1 MTQRELRNII
11 VKQLHTYLAGPKVVL
26 SDQTA
31 PEADYPLIYYQSV
44 QQHIPGA
51 ANITTAAADGG
62 ALTKYRREHAEAT
75 FSFTAC
81 SFNRQ
86 GEDGPISG
94 DDEALELADR
104 AQGFFLFAGRQL
116 LADLG
121 VVVVRVEN
129 TQSRSAF
136 DTDETDRRYGF
147 DVLFRYEREDK
158 RAVPAI
164 SKPPITFT
172 KEEYAECYAGVI
184 FDTERARFASER
196 APLQNFSQQTTKR
209 EITCKEDDTME
220 QEKRIA
226 YLVKNDWSTAPVPT
240 EYRRSNYGVVATLVG
255 QIIALSGIYI
265 GAGMVG
271 GLTLTQAFIAT
282 VIGSIILA
290 VLGGFLS
297 WVGTKT
303 GVGLSMLLRESFG
316 TIGSYI
322 VSLMLLLV
330 AVGFFGYQ
338 ATFFGAT
345 IHAMFPAGGW
355 ITSQTVA
362 GVWGGILMMTTA
374 LIGYKGIEWLSNWAS
389 PLILVMCVLSCI
401 LAIVKIGSL
410 EAFNGIT
417 IGYTGMTIPTA
428 VVAVVGGYAFGA
440 CLQPDFS
447 RMGKSLKASTW
458 GSVGGF
464 LIANVFM
471 TMAGYITCA
480 ACGTGDVPT
489 ALLQILG
496 YWALLILVFA
506 QWTSNDGNLYFGTL
520 ALTTILPRANKHIL
534 TAIFGVV
541 GIALSSLGITNYFLT
556 FLGWLG
562 TAIPPVAGI
571 VIVDYFIIRKGEY
584 HYGEGVKHHFCNVLA
599 LVAWIAGAVVG
610 FTVHWGIAAINAIV
624 TTAVV
629 YLVLSLIFKN
639 SDKIYIGPDYVEDEV
654 GSISPVKKGVS
665 A

>member
-1 MTQRELRNII
+1 M
-11 VKQLHTYLAGPKVVL
+11 
-26 SDQTA
+26 D
-31 PEADYPLIYYQSV
+31 
-44 QQHIPGA
+44 
-51 ANITTAAADGG
+51 
-62 ALTKYRREHAEAT
+62 
-75 FSFTAC
+75 
-81 SFNRQ
+81 
-86 GEDGPISG
+86 
-94 DDEALELADR
+94 
-104 AQGFFLFAGRQL
+104 
-116 LADLG
+116 
-121 VVVVRVEN
+121 
-129 TQSRSAF
+129 
-136 DTDETDRRYGF
+136 
-147 DVLFRYEREDK
+147 
-158 RAVPAI
+158 
-164 SKPPITFT
+164 
-172 KEEYAECYAGVI
+172 
-184 FDTERARFASER
+184 
-196 APLQNFSQQTTKR
+196 
-209 EITCKEDDTME
+209 

-506 QWTSNDGNLYFGTL
+506 QWTANDGNLYFGTL

-534 TAIFGVV
+534 TGIFGVV
-541 GIALSSLGITNYFLT
+541 GIVLSSLGITNYFLT
-556 FLGWLG
+556 FLGYLG

-599 LVAWIAGAVVG
+599 LIAWIAGGAVG
-610 FTVHWGIAAINAIV
+610 FTVHWGIAAINSIV

-639 SDKIYIGPDYVEDEV
+639 SDKIYVGPDYVEDEV